1 MPTSLRLTAAV
12 LVWTILASACS
23 TKPSAPAVIVPAKM
37 PPPPVEASALRPC
50 PDLPLLNDGSLG
62 DLVDWVRKASKQY
75 ADCRSKHNYTTRWI
89 KTARTQWTTPTKPAS
104 SKK

>member
-1 MPTSLRLTAAV
+1 MPTSLRLTALA
-12 LVWTILASACS
+12 LASIVTVLGCS
-23 TKPSAPAVIVPAKM
+23 TKPSAPVAIVPAKM

-62 DLVDWVRKASKQY
+62 DLVDWVRHASKLY

-89 KTARTQWTTPTKPAS
+89 KTARTQWTTPTKPAN